1 MMHILRSLGSTF
13 TTCACGEKVKD
24 CAIQMIE
31 RFVDGADT
39 TMDVD
44 REGDLMRV
52 DGTFP
57 SFPPFPTFPD
67 IRPQIGSRVR
77 LRQEKLC
84 ECHQSAPSVREHRGD
99 GVNPSAI
106 FDTADGQ
113 KGMRQ
118 EREPMG
124 RPGRWTTG
132 MPP

>member
-1 MMHILRSLGSTF
+1 
-13 TTCACGEKVKD
+13 
-24 CAIQMIE
+24 MIE

-57 SFPPFPTFPD
+57 SFPLFPTFPD
-67 IRPQIGSRVR
+67 IRSQIGSRLR

-84 ECHQSAPSVREHRGD
+84 EHHQSAPSVREHRGD

-106 FDTADGQ
+106 FPLVNGRLRSSSTDGQ
-113 KGMRQ
+113 AELRSSNDPASQ
-118 EREPMG
+118 RL
-124 RPGRWTTG
+124 
-132 MPP
+132 